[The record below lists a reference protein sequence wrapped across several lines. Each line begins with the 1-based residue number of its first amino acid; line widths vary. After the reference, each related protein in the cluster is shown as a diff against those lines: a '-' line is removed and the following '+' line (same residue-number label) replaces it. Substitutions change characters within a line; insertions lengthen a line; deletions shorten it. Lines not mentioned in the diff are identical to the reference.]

1 MNSIFEGWQEI
12 TETIR
17 RHKLR
22 TFLTGL
28 GIWWGVFMLVML
40 MGSGKGL
47 KNGVFSQIGDQAVN
61 SIYIWGQRTSL
72 PYAGFQPGRSV
83 NLNTDDVQAIRSG
96 FSKEVEYLA
105 PRLYIGSES
114 FTVGQLQADYE
125 VRGEFPDMIKIEPMK
140 VKEGRFINA
149 SDLDNRRKIVVIGKE
164 VAKLLFPDQK
174 SIGEYLE
181 IRGSKYQIVGVVE
194 SSSKGGK
201 RQEDEESI
209 MMPLT
214 TAQQV
219 ISAPNTVHYM
229 VATVNKGISSLELE
243 ERLKLL
249 LKNRHDVDP
258 EDVEGVGS
266 FNLEEEFK
274 KISGLFLGIEV
285 LIWIVG
291 IGSLIAG
298 VVGVGNIMLI
308 SVKERTQEIGLRKAL
323 GATPRS
329 IASSFIIET
338 ILITLIAGY
347 LGLVSSI
354 GVVYLINL
362 AVQGSDSDFFATPE
376 VELYVGLGAIFI
388 LVLCSVVVGLIPAM
402 KAARMNP
409 VEALRDE

>member
-1 MNSIFEGWQEI
+1 MNNIFESWQEI

-40 MGSGKGL
+40 MGSGNGL
-47 KNGVFSQIGDQAVN
+47 KKGVFGQIGEQAMN
-61 SIYIWGQRTSL
+61 SIYIWGQSTSL
-72 PYAGFQPGRSV
+72 PYAGFQPGREV
-83 NLNTDDVQAIRSG
+83 RLTTDDVLAIKSG
-96 FSKEVEYLA
+96 FSEEIEYIA
-105 PRLYIGSES
+105 PRLFIGTES
-114 FTVGQLQADYE
+114 FTLGQKQAEYE
-125 VRGEFPDMIKIEPMK
+125 VRGEFPAMTEIEGMG
-140 VKEGRFINA
+140 VVEGRFINQN
-149 SDLDNRRKIVVIGKE
+149 DLDNRRKVIVIGKE
-164 VAKLLFPDQK
+164 VNKMLFPNE
-174 SIGEYLE
+174 SPIGEYLE
-181 IRGSKYQIVGVVE
+181 IRSSKYQIIGVIE
-194 SSSKGGK
+194 SLRGGENK
-201 RQEDEESI
+201 QEDEESI

-219 ISAPNTVHYM
+219 NNNPNTIHYM
-229 VATVNKGISSLELE
+229 VATMHAGVSSVELE

-249 LKNRHDVDP
+249 LKNRHNVDP

-266 FNLEEEFK
+266 FNLEEEFR
-274 KISGLFLGIEV
+274 KISNLFLGVDV

-329 IASSFIIET
+329 IANNFIVET
-338 ILITLIAGY
+338 ILITFIAGY
-347 LGLVSSI
+347 IGLISSTL
-354 GVVYLINL
+354 VVYGMNL
-362 AVQGSDSDFFATPE
+362 LAQDSEFFAAPE
-376 VELYVGLGAIFI
+376 VELSVGLGAIFV
-388 LVLCSVVVGLIPAM
+388 LVFFSVIVGLIPAM

-409 VEALRDE
+409 VDALRDE

>member
-1 MNSIFEGWQEI
+1 MRNLFENWQEI

-40 MGSGKGL
+40 MGSGAGL
-47 KNGVFSQIGDQAVN
+47 KNGVFGQLGDRAMN
-61 SIYIWGQRTSL
+61 AIYIWGQRTSL
-72 PYAGFQPGRSV
+72 PYAGFQPGRIV
-83 NLNTDDVQAIRSG
+83 NLTTDDVRAIRTG
-96 FSKEVEYLA
+96 FATEIEYLA
-105 PRLYIGSES
+105 PRLFVGSES
-114 FTVGQLQADYE
+114 FSVGQLQADYQ
-125 VRGEFPDMIKIEPMK
+125 VRGEFPDILDIEPMK
-140 VKEGRFINA
+140 IVEGRFINDN
-149 SDLDNRRKIVVIGKE
+149 DLTNRRKVVVIGRE
-164 VAKLLFPDQK
+164 VAKALFLDEEV
-174 SIGEYLE
+174 IGKYLE
-181 IRGSKYQIVGVVE
+181 IRSSKYQIVGLLE
-194 SSSKGGK
+194 SGASGNQ

-209 MMPLT
+209 IIPLT
-214 TAQQV
+214 TAQQ
-219 ISAPNTVHYM
+219 ILSRPNEVDYM
-229 VATVNKGISSLELE
+229 VTTVNAGISSTELE

-274 KISGLFLGIEV
+274 KIEGLFTGIEV

-323 GATPRS
+323 GATSRS
-329 IASSFIIET
+329 IATNFIIET
-338 ILITLIAGY
+338 ILITLVAGY
-347 LGLVSSI
+347 LGLVSSV
-354 GVVYLINL
+354 GVIYLMKV
-362 AVQGSDSDFFATPE
+362 AVEGSESDFFATPE
-376 VELYVGLGAIFI
+376 VKLYVGLGAIFI
-388 LVLCSVVVGLIPAM
+388 LVFCSVIVGLFPAM
-402 KAARMNP
+402 TAARMNP

>member
-1 MNSIFEGWQEI
+1 MNSIFESWQEI

-47 KNGVFSQIGDQAVN
+47 KNGVFGQLGDQALN

-72 PYAGFQPGRSV
+72 PYAGFQPGRNI
-83 NLNTDDVQAIRSG
+83 NLTTDDVRAIRSG
-96 FSKEVEYLA
+96 FDKEVEYLA

-114 FTVGQLQADYE
+114 FTMGQLQVEYE
-125 VRGEFPDMIKIEPMK
+125 VRGEYPDIINVEPMNIAK
-140 VKEGRFINA
+140 GRFIN
-149 SDLDNRRKIVVIGKE
+149 SNDLDNRRKVTVIGKE
-164 VAKLLFPDQK
+164 VAKLLFPDQEPV
-174 SIGEYLE
+174 GEYLE
-181 IRGSKYQIVGVVE
+181 IRGSKYQIVGMIE
-194 SSSKGGK
+194 SSGKGGK

-209 MMPLT
+209 MIPLT

-219 ISAPNTVHYM
+219 ANSPNIVHYM
-229 VATVNKGISSLELE
+229 VATVNTGISSIELE

-258 EDVEGVGS
+258 KDVEGVGS

-274 KISGLFLGIEV
+274 KINGLFTGIEV

-329 IASSFIIET
+329 IASNFIIET

-354 GVVYLINL
+354 GVVYLMNL
-362 AVQGSDSDFFATPE
+362 GVQGNESDFFATPE
-376 VELYVGLGAIFI
+376 VELYVGLGAVFI
-388 LVLCSVVVGLIPAM
+388 LVFFSVLVGLVPATT
-402 KAARMNP
+402 AARMNP
-409 VEALRDE
+409 VDALRDE

>member
-1 MNSIFEGWQEI
+1 MRNLLENWQEI

-40 MGSGKGL
+40 MGSGAGL
-47 KNGVFSQIGDQAVN
+47 KNGVFSQLGGQAMN
-61 SIYIWGQRTSL
+61 AIYIWGQRTSL
-72 PYAGFQPGRSV
+72 PYAGFQPGRYVS
-83 NLNTDDVQAIRSG
+83 LTTDDVRAIRSG
-96 FSKEVEYLA
+96 FDAEIEYLA
-105 PRLYIGSES
+105 PRLFVGSES
-114 FTVGQLQADYE
+114 FSVGQLQSDYQ
-125 VRGEFPDMIKIEPMK
+125 VRGEFPDILKVEPMNIA
-140 VKEGRFINA
+140 EGRFINET
-149 SDLDNRRKIVVIGKE
+149 DLHNRRKVVVVGKE
-164 VAKLLFPDQK
+164 VAKALFPGKDAV
-174 SIGEYLE
+174 GDYLE

-194 SSSKGGK
+194 SSASGRR
-201 RQEDEESI
+201 RQDDEETI

-219 ISAPNTVHYM
+219 LSRPNDVDYM
-229 VATVNKGISSLELE
+229 VTTVNEDISSTELE

-258 EDVEGVGS
+258 EDVEGIGS

-274 KISGLFLGIEV
+274 KIKGLFTGIEV

-329 IASSFIIET
+329 IATNFIIET
-338 ILITLIAGY
+338 ILITLVAGY

-354 GVVYLINL
+354 GVVYLMNL
-362 AVQGSDSDFFATPE
+362 AVQGNESEFFATPE
-376 VELYVGLGAIFI
+376 VKLYVGLGAIFI
-388 LVLCSVVVGLIPAM
+388 LVGCSVIVGLFPALT
-402 KAARMNP
+402 AARMNP

>member
-1 MNSIFEGWQEI
+1 MNRLFESWQEI

-40 MGSGKGL
+40 MGSGNGL
-47 KNGVFSQIGDQAVN
+47 KTGVFGQIGEQAMN
-61 SIYIWGQRTSL
+61 SIYIWGQSTSL
-72 PYAGFQPGRSV
+72 PYAGFQPGRRVS
-83 NLNTDDVQAIRSG
+83 LTTDDVLAIKSG
-96 FSKEVEYLA
+96 FTEEVEYLA
-105 PRLYIGSES
+105 PRLFIGSES
-114 FTVGQLQADYE
+114 FTVGQKQVEYE
-125 VRGEFPDMIKIEPMK
+125 VRGEFPEMTEIEAMN
-140 VKEGRFINA
+140 VTSGRFINQN
-149 SDLDNRRKIVVIGKE
+149 DLDNRRKVLVIGKE
-164 VAKLLFPDQK
+164 VAKMLFPDTDV
-174 SIGEYLE
+174 IGKYLE
-181 IRGSKYQIVGVVE
+181 IRSSKYQIVGVVE
-194 SSSKGGK
+194 SLRGGEQK
-201 RQEDEESI
+201 QEDEESI

-219 ISAPNTVHYM
+219 NNSPNIIHYM
-229 VATVNKGISSLELE
+229 VATVQKGISSVELE
-243 ERLKLL
+243 TRLKLL

-258 EDVEGVGS
+258 KDVEGIGS
-266 FNLEEEFK
+266 FNLEEEFR
-274 KISGLFLGIEV
+274 KISNLFLGVDV

-323 GATPRS
+323 GATPSS
-329 IASSFIIET
+329 IAKNFIVET

-347 LGLVSSI
+347 IGLVSSI
-354 GVVYLINL
+354 L
-362 AVQGSDSDFFATPE
+362 AVYGMNVLATDSDFFAAPE
-376 VELYVGLGAIFI
+376 VKLSVGLGAIFV
-388 LVLCSVVVGLIPAM
+388 LVFFSVIVGLIPAM